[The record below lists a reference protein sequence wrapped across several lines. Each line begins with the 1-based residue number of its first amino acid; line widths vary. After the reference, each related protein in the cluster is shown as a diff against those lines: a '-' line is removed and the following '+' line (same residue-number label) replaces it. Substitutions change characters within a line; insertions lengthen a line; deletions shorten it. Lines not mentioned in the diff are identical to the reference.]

1 MKVLLLCY
9 RGSPFCGGLGIYLY
23 YLSRELARL
32 GVEVD
37 VLVGPPYPDPMDEW
51 ATVHKIENLNIW
63 MVKTK
68 KFGYSRLTRVFS
80 IWNFVDYILTRFHIF
95 PEMETFSMR
104 AFFTVHKLLKKKRY
118 DSHP

>member
-1 MKVLLLCY
+1 MKVLLVCY

-37 VLVGPPYPDPMDEW
+37 VLVGPPYPDPMDGW
-51 ATVHKIENLNIW
+51 ATVHKVENLNIW

-68 KFGYSRLTRVFS
+68 KFGSPRLIRVF
-80 IWNFVDYILTRFHIF
+80 
-95 PEMETFSMR
+95 
-104 AFFTVHKLLKKKRY
+104 
-118 DSHP
+118 